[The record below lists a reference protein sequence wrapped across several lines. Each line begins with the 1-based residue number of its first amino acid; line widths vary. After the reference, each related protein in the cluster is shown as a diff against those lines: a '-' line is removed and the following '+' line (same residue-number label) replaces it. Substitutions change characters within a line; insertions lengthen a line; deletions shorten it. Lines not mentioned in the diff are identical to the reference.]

1 MPPGE
6 LVTAW
11 GRLAL
16 PVWRAPGRPG
26 MGGSRGMATSVIM
39 QLIVV
44 LLLFFMFP
52 RTTRAQDSFSLSMPV
67 ACELGKTCWLVN
79 YPDTDRTENSAKDFT
94 CGPLSYDTHDGTD
107 FGIRDLAAMKTGV
120 PVRAAAA
127 GTVLRSRDGVE
138 DRMPSKDDIKT
149 MLAAKKACGNG
160 VVLDHRNG
168 WRTIYCHMKKNSLSV
183 KAGQTVKQGDQLG
196 LVGHSGIAEFP
207 HLHFAVFKDGN
218 VIDPFSG
225 QGLDKPCGTVRE
237 ILWSP
242 PLAYEP
248 VSIYAAGFQSG
259 TPSIE
264 NLRIDASSPDTLHR
278 GGSEALVFWIMIYGA
293 AAGDRIHMDI
303 IGPGD
308 AVVVRRDIVQDKTR
322 ARQYYYVGQK
332 FGEALA
338 PPGHY
343 TGVVTL
349 SRTDTDG
356 KTLIRTREVNVTVR

>member
-1 MPPGE
+1 MTFRP
-6 LVTAW
+6 LS
-11 GRLAL
+11 R
-16 PVWRAPGRPG
+16 WRN
-26 MGGSRGMATSVIM
+26 GSSTGWTTLGSAKDGFYGDGSACVIM
-39 QLIVV
+39 QLIFV

-52 RTTRAQDSFSLSMPV
+52 PTVRAQASFSLSMPV

-107 FGIRDLAAMKTGV
+107 FGIRDLVAMKTGV

-127 GTVLRSRDGVE
+127 GTVARYRDGVE
-138 DRMPSKDDIKT
+138 DRMPSKDDIKI
-149 MLAAKKACGNG
+149 MLAAKKGCGNG

-168 WRTIYCHMKKNSLSV
+168 WQTLYCHMKKNSLAV

-225 QGLDKPCGTVRE
+225 QGLDKPCGTIRE

-264 NLRIDASSPDTLHR
+264 NLSIDASSPDTLHR
-278 GGSEALVFWIMIYGA
+278 GDSKALVFWIMIYGA
-293 AAGDRIHMDI
+293 AAGDRIHLDI

-308 AVVVRRDIVQDKTR
+308 AVVVRRDTVQDKTR
-322 ARQYYYVGQK
+322 ARQFYYVGQK